1 MDIRGNRDVV
11 AGSALLAFGLVF
23 GLYAVTQLR
32 LGSFAQMGPGMFPLL
47 VGVTIAGFGAVI
59 LLGAWLAARR
69 PAAPVDDAA
78 PEDAPEAADWRT
90 LALVVLS
97 IVVFALVI
105 RRLGM
110 APAIFGLVMVAS
122 FSSDDLSPLKALMLA
137 AALTALGW
145 LVFVLALGLPLKLL
159 VWPF

>member
-1 MDIRGNRDVV
+1 MDIRARRGLV
-11 AGSALLAFGLVF
+11 AGSALLAFGLF
-23 GLYAVTQLR
+23 FSAYAFAQLR

-47 VGVTIAGFGAVI
+47 VGVTISGFGVA
-59 LLGAWLAARR
+59 LLVETWLKAKR
-69 PAAPVDDAA
+69 PTATVDEAP
-78 PEDAPEAADWRT
+78 PEAADWRT

-110 APAIFGLVMVAS
+110 GPAIFGLVLVAS
-122 FSSDDLSPLKALMLA
+122 FSSDELPPLKALMLA

-145 LVFVLALGLPLKLL
+145 LVFVLALGLPIKLL
-159 VWPF
+159 MWPF